1 MEKRW
6 ALLEQGAKE
15 ISENLAN
22 ELNIDA
28 CLAQVLVQ
36 RGITNFE
43 DARYFFRPTLTQ
55 LHDPFLMM
63 DMEHLK
69 ENLKIL
75 MKNIKK
81 SLKQIRYLQ
90 EPFIVKLI
98 D

>member
-15 ISENLAN
+15 TSENLAN

-43 DARYFFRPTLTQ
+43 DANQFVKREYRAGWKL
-55 LHDPFLMM
+55 D
-63 DMEHLK
+63 E
-69 ENLKIL
+69 
-75 MKNIKK
+75 KK
-81 SLKQIRYLQ
+81 
-90 EPFIVKLI
+90 
-98 D
+98 